1 MVDRI
6 HDLKV
11 NLGIYYR
18 TNTWSHINLFLLT
31 HPSVIKPNLTRGIKG
46 KEKKAN
52 KTLWIVILNFVTPS
66 TTAPELINATIIL
79 QKTFG
84 WMWDVKFFV
93 TVQKS
98 YLCTY
103 TSHPNDHFG

>member
-18 TNTWSHINLFLLT
+18 TNTSSPINLFLLT

-66 TTAPELINATIIL
+66 TTAQELINATIIL
-79 QKTFG
+79 QKNL
-84 WMWDVKFFV
+84 WMNVRCEILCHSSKILFV
-93 TVQKS
+93 
-98 YLCTY
+98 YLY
-103 TSHPNDHFG
+103 LPPK